1 MAVRGLDLFQERF
14 ADFQDAYILI
24 GGAACEL
31 WFAEQSLE
39 FRLTKDLDIVLILDR
54 LTPQFMARFW
64 RFIDDGQY
72 QIKRRNEDGPPVLY
86 RFEKS
91 PDEKFPMKVEL
102 FCRTGDEFAVPPG
115 QHIVPLRM
123 EDAQSL
129 SAILLDE
136 HYYRFLL
143 RHCHISR
150 GIHAAD
156 GIALIPLKAR
166 AWLDLTDRKARGT
179 AVPDK
184 EIKKHRNDVFRLAVT
199 LPGDPGAELP
209 EQLSADLAAFLAQ
222 FPDGHAEWEFILNA
236 IRPTIGPAIQPT
248 TLIEAIRTYYRL
260 PSRI

>member
-54 LTPQFMARFW
+54 LTSEFVDRFW

-72 QIKRRNEDGPPVLY
+72 QIKRRNDDGPPVLY

-91 PDEKFPMKVEL
+91 ANEKFPMKV
-102 FCRTGDEFAVPPG
+102 VPPG

-179 AVPDK
+179 SVPDR

-199 LPGDPGAELP
+199 LPGDPGEELP
-209 EQLSADLAAFLAQ
+209 EQLSTDLAAFLAQ
-222 FPDGHAEWEFILNA
+222 FPDGHAEWADILKA
-236 IRPTIGPAIQPT
+236 IRPTIGPTIQPA

-260 PSRI
+260 PS